1 MKKIKLFLAVA
12 AFAAFTIGCA
22 SLLGTTLC
30 PVTGEGLTSMGDPF
44 IVDYKG
50 TKVKLCC
57 EGCKEDFDA
66 NPQKYLDIIAGK
78 APYPKP
84 EE

>member
-44 IVDYKG
+44 IVD
-50 TKVKLCC
+50 
-57 EGCKEDFDA
+57 
-66 NPQKYLDIIAGK
+66 
-78 APYPKP
+78 
-84 EE
+84 